1 MSIKSID
8 FNIRSTLQATK
19 KVTQPVKP
27 TAQVPPPAT
36 GNQSRNRLLPKG
48 NSEQLTERTSRTKRP
63 KKQNSRKSTL
73 GFINQLNKSG
83 KKSQTTVRTSGVDNV
98 EVATEKKIVSE
109 NNQKNK
115 LEKFKI

>member
-19 KVTQPVKP
+19 KATQPVKP
-27 TAQVPPPAT
+27 VVQVTPTSAD
-36 GNQSRNRLLPKG
+36 NQSRNRLLPKG

-63 KKQNSRKSTL
+63 KRQNNRKSTL
-73 GFINQLNKSG
+73 EFINQLNKSG
-83 KKSQTTVRTSGVDNV
+83 KKSQTTVRTSGADNV
-98 EVATEKKIVSE
+98 EVATEKKIVPE